1 MPNSNK
7 TTNDLSTF
15 SDNLERNVIE
25 EYRKAV
31 IEAIKEYDKDGTD
44 DTVFELLS
52 DKLMI
57 NSIMHNRNPVDV
69 AWAVLH

>member
-1 MPNSNK
+1 MLNSNK
-7 TTNDLSTF
+7 TTNAFSTF
-15 SDNLERNVIE
+15 SRTLEKSVIE

-52 DKLMI
+52 DELII
-57 NSIMHNRNPVDV
+57 NSIMHNLNPVGV

>member
-1 MPNSNK
+1 MLNSNK

-15 SDNLERNVIE
+15 SRTLEKSVIE

-52 DKLMI
+52 DELII
-57 NSIMHNRNPVDV
+57 NSIMHNLNPFGV